1 MCPAVWLSH
10 PCPSV
15 SQGQHQQV
23 PAEGG
28 EVPGE
33 AVGAGK
39 LLWGWQGV
47 VVSHLPA
54 LLGQGASTLEEG
66 EQFYDCP
73 TKSEGT
79 GMLSRAGDWLGRL
92 DGHHFPGTEAQE
104 RGASDGVLTATARFT
119 NPRCLLVPAA
129 GVGDSPRG

>member
-15 SQGQHQQV
+15 SQGQHQKV

-39 LLWGWQGV
+39 LLWGWRGV
-47 VVSHLPA
+47 VVPHLPA

-66 EQFYDCP
+66 EQFYDSVPPSLKAQACSP
-73 TKSEGT
+73 EWAT
-79 GMLSRAGDWLGRL
+79 GWAGWTVTTSQGLKPR
-92 DGHHFPGTEAQE
+92 
-104 RGASDGVLTATARFT
+104 RGSQ
-119 NPRCLLVPAA
+119 
-129 GVGDSPRG
+129 